1 MSAYFLAVVLL
12 SAGAFLHTR
21 STAPGMRPA
30 DPRAD
35 AAWRWLSRAA
45 LAAWLAMLGYGV
57 AALPWLEPA
66 SGLAA
71 SLAVNAFLVMR
82 GPRIT
87 WPALSMF
94 FSATGLLLALYTV
107 TR

>member
-1 MSAYFLAVVLL
+1 VSAYFLAVVLL
-12 SAGAFLHTR
+12 SAGAFLHSR
-21 STAPGMRPA
+21 STEPGMRPA

-45 LAAWLAMLGYGV
+45 LAAWFALLGYGV
-57 AALPWLEPA
+57 AALPWFEPV

-87 WPALSMF
+87 WPALSML
-94 FSATGLLLALYTV
+94 FSTTGLLLALYAV
-107 TR
+107 AR

>member
-1 MSAYFLAVVLL
+1 VSAYFLAMVLL

-21 STAPGMRPA
+21 SSEPGMRPA

-45 LAAWLAMLGYGV
+45 LAAWLALLGYGL
-57 AALPWLEPA
+57 ASLPWFEPV
-66 SGLAA
+66 SGFVA
-71 SLAVNAFLVMR
+71 SLAVNAFLGVR

-87 WPALSMF
+87 WPALSML
-94 FSATGLLLALYTV
+94 FSGTGLVLALYAV